1 MHRLNFFTR
10 LIFISSLTI
19 SVNPSLSYSQNE
31 NLTEQIAKQPPETKY
46 VVADF
51 SNVAKKAVPAVV
63 SIQVQGKK
71 RGGNLG
77 KFSGSDENFEFFSKD
92 DLYELFGIPK
102 KDSSHSQPSMGQ
114 ASGVV
119 VSQDGYILTNSHV
132 VHDME
137 NITVLMNDGREL
149 PAKLLGDDPNTDLAI
164 VKIEATNLP
173 YLTLGNSDD
182 LEVGQWVAAVGNPLG
197 MQATMTAGIVSAKN
211 RNNLDIARYEDF
223 IQTDAAINR
232 GNSGGPLITLNGE
245 VIGINT
251 AIATNATAGYMGIG
265 FAIPSNVAKHVMSEI
280 LSDGKVSHGFLG
292 VTLQSIDYN
301 LARAFDL
308 KKVGGALIT
317 SVLKNS
323 PAEKGGLKVED
334 IVLKIDDKEVSSAA
348 SLRNLVYMQ
357 KPGTKIKLSVMRDD
371 KNIDLSVTISDQSQ
385 DLVASNAQKTDWG
398 IEVDSLTPELAR
410 TLGYTKE
417 SGVVV
422 TKVDPSS
429 SAALAGIKK
438 GALIL
443 SVNRVKVSSL
453 EEFNQ
458 AVAKTLPD
466 RPLLLQV
473 KQGNYNIFLSITN
486 N

>member
-1 MHRLNFFTR
+1 
-10 LIFISSLTI
+10 
-19 SVNPSLSYSQNE
+19 
-31 NLTEQIAKQPPETKY
+31 
-46 VVADF
+46 
-51 SNVAKKAVPAVV
+51 
-63 SIQVQGKK
+63 
-71 RGGNLG
+71 
-77 KFSGSDENFEFFSKD
+77 
-92 DLYELFGIPK
+92 
-102 KDSSHSQPSMGQ
+102 
-114 ASGVV
+114 
-119 VSQDGYILTNSHV
+119 
-132 VHDME
+132 
-137 NITVLMNDGREL
+137 
-149 PAKLLGDDPNTDLAI
+149 
-164 VKIEATNLP
+164 
-173 YLTLGNSDD
+173 
-182 LEVGQWVAAVGNPLG
+182 
-197 MQATMTAGIVSAKN
+197 
-211 RNNLDIARYEDF
+211 
-223 IQTDAAINR
+223 
-232 GNSGGPLITLNGE
+232 
-245 VIGINT
+245 
-251 AIATNATAGYMGIG
+251 
-265 FAIPSNVAKHVMSEI
+265 
-280 LSDGKVSHGFLG
+280 
-292 VTLQSIDYN
+292 
-301 LARAFDL
+301 
-308 KKVGGALIT
+308 
-317 SVLKNS
+317 
-323 PAEKGGLKVED
+323 
-334 IVLKIDDKEVSSAA
+334 
-348 SLRNLVYMQ
+348 MQ